1 MASARVPQDDS
12 GFDSYI
18 RTSTTHLLSSM
29 SVPLNYVRLG
39 LTDAEKDA
47 WEAFKNSW
55 VEKYALYVNENTR
68 TKTITNE
75 KNTIKKDFTQF
86 SEPLL
91 TRMSGSANIVEADR
105 LALNLPERDRERTP
119 RAAITT
125 APDVALTPLEGG
137 QIRQRLRVDAD
148 QTKAS
153 IHPLA
158 DGWKRY
164 MKIGAPAPANHLAC
178 PLIDVG
184 SKALSTFDGGVVN
197 DGKKIYAF
205 YQWINISNPAN
216 SGPVSPMAVVT
227 ISAGTI

>member
-1 MASARVPQDDS
+1 MADNRVPQDDS

-18 RTSTTHLLSSM
+18 RTSTTHLLSTM
-29 SVPLNYVRLG
+29 SVPFNYVRLG
-39 LTDAEKDA
+39 LTVEEMNA
-47 WEAFKNSW
+47 WEALKNSW
-55 VEKYALYVNENTR
+55 VEKYALHINPNTG
-68 TKTITNE
+68 TQTITNE
-75 KNTIKKDFTQF
+75 KNTIKKDFTEF

-119 RAAITT
+119 RAPITT
-125 APDVALTPLEGG
+125 APDVSLSPLEGG
-137 QIRQRLRVDAD
+137 KIRQRLRVDAD

-164 MKIGAPAPANHLAC
+164 MKIGTQAPQNHLAC
-178 PLIDVG
+178 PLIEVG
-184 SKALSTFDGGVVN
+184 SKALITFDGGVEN

-227 ISAGTI
+227 VSAGTI